1 MSDATEDN
9 LANLTLMHLRRLDAG
24 QSRLDAGQARILEIL
39 QRHETQLGRI
49 QRDLAELKG
58 DQYTLDSQMLNR
70 MNEILRVIERL
81 DDHESRLRRLEVPA
95 EGE

>member
-1 MSDATEDN
+1 MTDTPQDSV
-9 LANLTLMHLRRLDAG
+9 ANLTLMHLRRLD
-24 QSRLDAGQARILEIL
+24 SGQARILEIL

-49 QRDLAELKG
+49 QRDLAELKS

-81 DDHESRLRRLEVPA
+81 DEHETRLQRLELQA
-95 EGE
+95 QGE